1 MFFDEMDYL
10 QENGTNREH
19 QRDKHESVE
28 KEAIQITVE
37 DLGTD
42 NCSFS
47 LLEED
52 HLTLRSSA
60 AYSASLMSVSPRP
73 VRKKQ
78 LQSLPSLLGQAQASI
93 DTPTT
98 IGQADEDEQEEMI
111 TLEYCTDHAGSSGS
125 LLEQPVISLI
135 PPTPAA
141 GADGDRFFDL
151 NLEES
156 VEPTLDSSRSS
167 GGKNQNV
174 AVNGSEEENTLADTQ
189 TGVDIGANPGARR
202 NYSFAEERDALTN
215 KEEDKEKAPSGFVQS
230 ACQVVPLHQHA
241 QKSESPV
248 LFLLN
253 KTDILRTCLLA
264 TADGKISKVLQSVSY
279 LKRLERAQPPNCC
292 SQRPL

>member
-1 MFFDEMDYL
+1 MTRAEEQLPLRQSWRKSIRLRSRRFCCACLPFDEMDYL
-10 QENGTNREH
+10 QENGTSGEH
-19 QRDKHESVE
+19 QRDKHESGE
-28 KEAIQITVE
+28 KEAIEITVE

-60 AYSASLMSVSPRP
+60 AHSASLMSVSPRP

-78 LQSLPSLLGQAQASI
+78 LQSLPSLQGQAQARI
-93 DTPTT
+93 DTQTV

-111 TLEYCTDHAGSSGS
+111 TLEYRTDHGGASGG

-135 PPTPAA
+135 PPTPAP
-141 GADGDRFFDL
+141 GADRDRFFDG

-156 VEPTLDSSRSS
+156 VEPTPHSSRSS

-189 TGVDIGANPGARR
+189 TGVDIGAKPGERR

-230 ACQVVPLHQHA
+230 ACQVVPLHQRA

-248 LFLLN
+248 LF
-253 KTDILRTCLLA
+253 
-264 TADGKISKVLQSVSY
+264 S
-279 LKRLERAQPPNCC
+279 LKQN
-292 SQRPL
+292 